1 MLRTPISF
9 ELVRICIGEERTV
22 GAAHSSFEGLTVGIG
37 GANVLTE
44 VCARR
49 CLLRQGVEGTLGDG
63 NGSRVWAGRSRNLGR
78 AALDV
83 DVDYA
88 EEND

>member
-1 MLRTPISF
+1 MLRTLISF
-9 ELVRICIGEERTV
+9 ELVCRCIGEERTV
-22 GAAHSSFEGLTVGIG
+22 GAAHSSFEGLTVGIR

-49 CLLRQGVEGTLGDG
+49 SLLRQGVEGTLGDG
-63 NGSRVWAGRSRNLGR
+63 NGSRVWAARSRNFGR

-83 DVDYA
+83 DVDYTKG
-88 EEND
+88 DD